1 MSKVIHTPNAP
12 AAVGPYSQAIDCG
25 DLVFCS
31 GQIPLVPATGEVVE
45 GGIEAQTRQ
54 IFANIQAVLAEA
66 GLTLANRGQD
76 HGVYDRSGPVRRLQR
91 RLRLSTSPRIPR
103 RVPAWRSPSSPR
115 ASPWRS
121 KSSPGGNPIRFRA
134 GPYLAPAAT
143 GPRNTTPHVL
153 SQSHTR
159 H

>member
-66 GLTLANRGQD
+66 GLTLANVVKTTVFMTDLGQF
-76 HGVYDRSGPVRRLQR
+76 GVFNGIYGE
-91 RLRLSTSPRIPR
+91 
-103 RVPAWRSPSSPR
+103 
-115 ASPWRS
+115 
-121 KSSPGGNPIRFRA
+121 
-134 GPYLAPAAT
+134 
-143 GPRNTTPHVL
+143 
-153 SQSHTR
+153 
-159 H
+159 